1 VAVIRQLVTASVA
14 EEPHPR
20 NRLRPRRHRRT
31 GDGQIFG
38 SRNAARRRAYGGG
51 NPADRSRPSLSDR
64 QRCSVAGTLSI
75 VTYVQETFL
84 RRSWSTSRSQK
95 SVLRRA
101 IMSIGPVRDPQW
113 RVRWRSRSQDGNSY
127 QRLASRPLVDSKRTS
142 ACTLYLSAVF
152 GRVEVLRR
160 GASSENRC
168 LRQSNCSRDNQIV
181 VRKRD
186 VRQLLKAL

>member
-101 IMSIGPVRDPQW
+101 IMSIGPVRAIPNGGSDGGQDRKTEIHISAWHHVRSWTLSGHRPARCTSRRFLVASKCLGEE
-113 RVRWRSRSQDGNSY
+113 RV
-127 QRLASRPLVDSKRTS
+127 LK
-142 ACTLYLSAVF
+142 
-152 GRVEVLRR
+152 
-160 GASSENRC
+160 
-168 LRQSNCSRDNQIV
+168 IV
-181 VRKRD
+181 V
-186 VRQLLKAL
+186 